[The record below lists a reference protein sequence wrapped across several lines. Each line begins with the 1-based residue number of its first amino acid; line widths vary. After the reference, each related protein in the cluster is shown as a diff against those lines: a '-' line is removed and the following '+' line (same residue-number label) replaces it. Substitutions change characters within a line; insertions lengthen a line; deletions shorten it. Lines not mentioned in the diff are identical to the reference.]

1 APAPAGTPAT
11 PPVNGNGTLA
21 AMRDASPTIGEVPEE
36 VAGYT
41 FRQKTMVG
49 TARITINEK
58 DGEPF
63 ETIIVLG
70 KGGMD
75 ITADSE
81 AIGRLISLYLR
92 TPSPI
97 PNEKKL
103 VLVVEQL
110 RGIGGAQPFGFGPD
124 KVLSLPD
131 ALAKA
136 LERYLRSRGAIPA
149 NGESAAGEGN
159 GGSTPGKAH
168 EAYGDPASGAP
179 ASGDREGERALAHDP
194 IRNGRIGPVLADL
207 CPACGSFSYL
217 KLEGCNVCRNCG

>member
-1 APAPAGTPAT
+1 
-11 PPVNGNGTLA
+11 
-21 AMRDASPTIGEVPEE
+21 
-36 VAGYT
+36 
-41 FRQKTMVG
+41 
-49 TARITINEK
+49 
-58 DGEPF
+58 
-63 ETIIVLG
+63 
-70 KGGMD
+70 
-75 ITADSE
+75 
-81 AIGRLISLYLR
+81 
-92 TPSPI
+92 
-97 PNEKKL
+97 
-103 VLVVEQL
+103 VVEQL

-217 KLEGCNVCRNCG
+217 KLEGCNVCRNCGHSTCSHLRPRRPLGGASFSPSAAPSGRHGNRRRRPRRPFRCEPRPLEKFSQPIAPELSPEAGTARIGRE